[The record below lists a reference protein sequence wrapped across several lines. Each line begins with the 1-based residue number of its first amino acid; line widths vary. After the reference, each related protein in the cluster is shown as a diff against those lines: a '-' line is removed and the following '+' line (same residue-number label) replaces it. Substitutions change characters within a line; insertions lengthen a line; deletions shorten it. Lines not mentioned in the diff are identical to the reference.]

1 MIPIFVVG
9 YSVLKLKINV
19 MKNLLLFIVLLT
31 IPFAFLNC
39 NKENDNAG
47 ETRFQV
53 YLTDGPGDYDHV
65 YIDIQ
70 SVEVF
75 YASGGTHMMS
85 AINPGVYDLL
95 LFNNGLH
102 TLLTSAMI
110 PSGDISQVRLILGS
124 NNSVVVNGTQ
134 YPLQT
139 PSAQQSGLKLKFD
152 ATLLPNTTYDLWL
165 DFDADKSIVVQ
176 GNGDYLLKPVIRA
189 FTLPTTGGITGM
201 INPAGAVNSVYVI
214 TSSSG
219 TISTIPNASGYF
231 LIYGLPAGSY
241 DVHFDAILPFQ
252 NNTIQGVN
260 VNVGSNTNI
269 GVINF

>member
-1 MIPIFVVG
+1 
-9 YSVLKLKINV
+9 
-19 MKNLLLFIVLLT
+19 MKNLILFIVLLT

-39 NKENDNAG
+39 NKEDEG

-75 YASGGTHMMS
+75 YANGPTHVMS
-85 AINPGVYDLL
+85 AINQGVYDLL
-95 LFNNGLH
+95 VFNNGLD
-102 TLLTSAMI
+102 TLLTSGMI
-110 PSGDISQVRLILGS
+110 PSGEISQVRLILGS
-124 NNSVVVNGTQ
+124 NNSVVVNGIQ

-152 ATLLPNTTYDLWL
+152 AILLPNTTYDLWL

-189 FTLPTTGGITGM
+189 FTQATTGGITGM
-201 INPAGAVNSVYVI
+201 INPPGAVGSVNII
-214 TSSSG
+214 TSTSG
-219 TISTIPNASGYF
+219 TISTFPNAAGYF
-231 LIYGLPAGSY
+231 LIYGLTAGNY

-252 NNTIQGVN
+252 NATVTGVN
-260 VNVGSNTNI
+260 VNAGSNTNM